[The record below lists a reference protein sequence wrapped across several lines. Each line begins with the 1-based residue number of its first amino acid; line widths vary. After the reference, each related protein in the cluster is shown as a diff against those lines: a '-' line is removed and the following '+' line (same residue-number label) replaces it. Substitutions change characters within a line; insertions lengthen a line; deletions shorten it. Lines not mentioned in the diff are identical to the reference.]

1 MAARSCGATPDLVVE
16 AGLPADDVVPAIEG
30 RVKATAAPAAATTAA
45 ATAIRLR
52 CI

>member
-1 MAARSCGATPDLVVE
+1 MAARSCGATPVLVE
-16 AGLPADDVVPAIEG
+16 AGLRPDDVVPAIDG
-30 RVKATAAPAAATTAA
+30 SVKATAAPTAATTAA

>member
-1 MAARSCGATPDLVVE
+1 METTLE
-16 AGLPADDVVPAIEG
+16 ADGVVPAIDG
-30 RVKATAAPAAATTAA
+30 KVKATAVPAAATTAA